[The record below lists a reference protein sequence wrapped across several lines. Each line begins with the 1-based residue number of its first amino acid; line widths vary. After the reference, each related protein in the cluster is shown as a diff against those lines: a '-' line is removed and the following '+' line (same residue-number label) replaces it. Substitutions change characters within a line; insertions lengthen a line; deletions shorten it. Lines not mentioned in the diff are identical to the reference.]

1 MLDFCLLHYLLSSHS
16 KAMTLH
22 KVYLSIHHFTKL
34 LTKKKKKKKK
44 KKKTKLVL
52 YWIKGN
58 NSRFGSAIHVLPS
71 DIGKYFSSFFIP
83 VVVVISIFICNW
95 KRYFFNIVNPCVRK
109 KVYLLLIYH
118 LWCFAWTYLT
128 SVINMKWLQHNF
140 IPKFHCFIGF
150 FIENTFVKYILIN
163 QEKFF
168 SIRWLSLK
176 TQFNS
181 VQFLL

>member
-16 KAMTLH
+16 EAITLH
-22 KVYLSIHHFTKL
+22 KVYHSIHHFSKL
-34 LTKKKKKKKK
+34 LTKKKQ
-44 KKKTKLVL
+44 TKLVL

-58 NSRFGSAIHVLPS
+58 TSRFGSAIQVLPS
-71 DIGKYFSSFFIP
+71 DIGEYFSSFFIP
-83 VVVVISIFICNW
+83 VVVVFISIFICNW

-118 LWCFAWTYLT
+118 LWYFARTYLT
-128 SVINMKWLQHNF
+128 SVINIMKWLQHNF

-150 FIENTFVKYILIN
+150 FIENTFIKYILIN
-163 QEKFF
+163 QETIFF
-168 SIRWLSLK
+168 NKIWLSFK